1 MSNDVDL
8 IASAQC
14 WIDADPHR
22 ATQVLGQALLAE
34 NDIETIREHFGSRLS
49 FGTAGL
55 RGEMGP
61 GPNRMNHAT
70 VRRAAYAFAQHL
82 LNEDTHVLELGIVV
96 GFDARHGS
104 REFAI
109 ETARVF
115 GALNIP
121 SYLYDECQPTP
132 VIAHAITHIGAA
144 GGVIV
149 TASHN
154 PPKDN
159 GYKVYWGNGA
169 QIVPPHDERIGALID
184 SVVTT
189 SEIEV
194 ADIEALRNKGVVRPV
209 KPSVRS
215 TYFDEIMNER
225 VGEKNADLRVVY
237 TAMHGVGYR
246 TIREALTRA
255 GYDDLHPVVEQVEPD
270 PEFPTVAFPNPEEPG
285 AMDLAIQCAHDVD
298 ADLVIANDPDADRLC
313 VGLKESD
320 GSIRLLSG
328 NEVGILIG
336 DELLRKKCVGGTDL
350 VATTIV
356 SSQLLSKLAEQY
368 GADFEETL
376 TGFKWLANAAL
387 EKEAHGGRFLFG
399 FEEALGYSVGSV
411 VRDKD
416 GVSVAVVLCDL
427 ASELKAHDQTLLH
440 RLKEIYL
447 EHGVHVSAQHS
458 IKLPGAS
465 GRVQIER
472 MMADLRSNPPQA
484 VGVLAV
490 ETIIDYQGKEV
501 SRHGRTQHLPGSMP
515 PSNVLAFYLND
526 GTRIL
531 ARPSGTEP
539 KIKFYFEVKVD
550 LSPSQS
556 LAEGEGNA
564 RVHLAAIQENFLQCL
579 ESINE

>member
-1 MSNDVDL
+1 MSNDSDL
-8 IASAQC
+8 IASAQR

-22 ATQVLGQALLAE
+22 PTQVLGQKLLDAGDLE
-34 NDIETIREHFGSRLS
+34 VIREHFGQRLS

-61 GPNRMNHAT
+61 GPNRMNHST
-70 VRRAAYAFAQHL
+70 VRRAAYAFARHL
-82 LNEDTHVLELGIVV
+82 IQEDTNVKELGIVI

-104 REFAI
+104 QEFAT
-109 ETARVF
+109 ETACVF
-115 GALNIP
+115 GALDIP
-121 SYLYDECQPTP
+121 SYVYDACQPTP

-169 QIVPPHDERIGALID
+169 QIVPPHDLRIGEFID
-184 SVVTT
+184 QVCTVSD
-189 SEIEV
+189 IAI
-194 ADIEALRNKGVVRPV
+194 ADLDTLKRAGVVR
-209 KPSVRS
+209 SVNPLVRAA
-215 TYFDEIMNER
+215 YFEEILAER
-225 VGEKNADLRVVY
+225 VNEKNADLRLVY
-237 TAMHGVGYR
+237 TAMHGVGYL
-246 TIREALTRA
+246 TVKEALTRA
-255 GYDDLHPVVEQVEPD
+255 GYDDFHPVEQQVEPD

-285 AMDLAIQCAHDVD
+285 AMDLAIETAQKVD
-298 ADLVIANDPDADRLC
+298 ADLIIANDPDADRLC
-313 VGLKESD
+313 VGLRHEN
-320 GSIRLLSG
+320 GSYRLLSG
-328 NEVGILIG
+328 NEVGILVG
-336 DELLRKKCVGGTDL
+336 DELLRKKCSGDSDL

-356 SSQLLSKLAEQY
+356 SSQLLSKLAQQY

-376 TGFKWLANAAL
+376 TGFKWLANAAID
-387 EKEAHGGRFLFG
+387 KERSGGRFLFG

-416 GVSVAVVLCDL
+416 GVSVALVLCDL
-427 ASELKAHDQTLLH
+427 ASELKAKDETLLH
-440 RLKEIYL
+440 RLRDIYL
-447 EHGVHVSAQHS
+447 THGVHFSAQHS

-465 GRVQIER
+465 GRTQIEE
-472 MMADLRSNPPQA
+472 MMSGLRSNPPRLI
-484 VGVLAV
+484 GSLSV
-490 ETIIDYQGKEV
+490 ETMMDYQDRKVTRGP
-501 SRHGRTQHLPGSMP
+501 STQPLAGSMP

-539 KIKFYFEVKVD
+539 KIKFYFEVKVE
-550 LSPSQS
+550 LKPTES

-564 RVHLAAIQENFLQCL
+564 RLHLASIQENFLRLL
-579 ESINE
+579 ESKN